1 MPDQRANGL
10 SRRRFLGGLTL
21 AATAGLLRVRPES
34 ASAEP
39 PPETTTLRL
48 TQAPRL
54 CQAPQL
60 VAEELLRGEG
70 FNDLTYAK
78 RSGTAIHQAVVAGEA
93 DIAMQFSGPN
103 IIRID
108 MGDPIIILA
117 GIHVGCFE
125 LFGTDRVRAVR
136 DLKGKK
142 AAVFAIGSPPHVF
155 LSVIAAYVGLDPQ
168 KDINWVTASE
178 AESVR
183 LLAEGKID
191 ALLLFPPHPQELRAK

>member
-1 MPDQRANGL
+1 
-10 SRRRFLGGLTL
+10 
-21 AATAGLLRVRPES
+21 VIY
-34 ASAEP
+34 
-39 PPETTTLRL
+39 
-48 TQAPRL
+48 QAL
-54 CQAPQL
+54 
-60 VAEELLRGEG
+60 
-70 FNDLTYAK
+70 
-78 RSGTAIHQAVVAGEA
+78 VAGEA

-142 AAVFAIGSPPHVF
+142 VAVFAIGSPPHVF

-168 KDINWVTASE
+168 KDIT
-178 AESVR
+178 
-183 LLAEGKID
+183 
-191 ALLLFPPHPQELRAK
+191 